1 MNREFLES
9 LELGEGLAMPE
20 GMADAILA
28 EHEREL
34 EELHYGYAV
43 RNAVSGL
50 RFTSESARKSFE
62 RELNEKKLPWQ
73 DGTLEGLNEFT
84 EAFRQ
89 NDPAAFVSEQED
101 KMPVFS
107 RRSGSLETDPDA
119 ALKAAFGL

>member
-9 LELGEGLAMPE
+9 LELVEGLTMPE
-20 GMADAILA
+20 GMVDAILA
-28 EHEREL
+28 EHEHEL

-43 RNAVSGL
+43 RNAVGSL
-50 RFTSESARKSFE
+50 RFSSESARKSFE
-62 RELNEKKLPWQ
+62 RELNEKKLPLQ
-73 DGTLEGLNEFT
+73 DGALEGLDEFT
-84 EAFRQ
+84 ETFRQ

-107 RRSGSLETDPDA
+107 RMSGSLESDPDA

>member
-1 MNREFLES
+1 MNRDFLES
-9 LELGEGLAMPE
+9 LELGEDV
-20 GMADAILA
+20 ADAILA
-28 EHEREL
+28 EHEREI

-43 RNAVSGL
+43 RSAVGSL
-50 RFTSESARKSFE
+50 RFSSESARKSFE

-73 DGTLEGLNEFT
+73 DGTLEGLDEFT